1 LPTDRHASPLP
12 GASRTQVR
20 HPFGIETLELHA
32 SGLTFDAVADG
43 PADGPLV
50 LLLHGFPQTKR
61 SWAAVMKKLGAAGR
75 RVVAPDL
82 RGYSPGARAEP
93 YDVRTLVGDVLG
105 MADALGAER
114 FDLVGHDWGGAIAW
128 QTAMR
133 RPGRLR
139 TLTAVSTPHPL
150 AFTRALREDDDQ
162 RARSQY
168 MRRYAAGG
176 ALEHPEDDSHDV
188 APREAVEAG
197 LRYYRAQS
205 AADLDGAGPV
215 TVPTLYV
222 WSTEDAALGRAA
234 AEWTADHVTAPY
246 RFVVL
251 EGLSHWIPEDR
262 PDELAGLILE
272 HVRNVQDEP
281 LRGV

>member
-1 LPTDRHASPLP
+1 
-12 GASRTQVR
+12 
-20 HPFGIETLELHA
+20 
-32 SGLTFDAVADG
+32 
-43 PADGPLV
+43 V

-61 SWAAVMKKLGAAGR
+61 SWAAVMPELAAAGR

-105 MADALGAER
+105 LADALGAER
-114 FDLVGHDWGGAIAW
+114 FDLAGHDWGAAIAW
-128 QTAMR
+128 QLAMR
-133 RPGRLR
+133 HPARLR

-150 AFTRALREDDDQ
+150 AFTRALRADDDQ

-176 ALEHPEDDSHDV
+176 ALEHPQDDGHDL
-188 APREAVEAG
+188 APPEALEAALG
-197 LRYYRAQS
+197 YYAAQS
-205 AADLDGAGPV
+205 AADLDGAGAV

-222 WSTEDAALGRAA
+222 WSTEDEALGRAA
-234 AEWTADHVTAPY
+234 AEWTAEHVSAPY

-251 EGLSHWIPEDR
+251 EGVSHWIPEDR

-272 HVRNVQDEP
+272 HVRNVQDRP
-281 LRGV
+281 AGGV